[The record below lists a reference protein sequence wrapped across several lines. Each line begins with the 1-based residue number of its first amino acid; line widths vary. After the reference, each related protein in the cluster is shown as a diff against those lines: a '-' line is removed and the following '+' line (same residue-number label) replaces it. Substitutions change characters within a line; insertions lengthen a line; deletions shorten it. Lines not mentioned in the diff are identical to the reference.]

1 MYFLVKPSLT
11 LWAKIKSIRGG
22 RGRGK
27 KSRLGRDAKIIS
39 FKKKKKRYIKY
50 LSKKNLKIIPL
61 QMIPN
66 DQIDYGNNSP
76 LLRDCKAS
84 ATSF

>member
-22 RGRGK
+22 RGREK

-39 FKKKKKRYIKY
+39 FKKKKKKVH
-50 LSKKNLKIIPL
+50 
-61 QMIPN
+61 
-66 DQIDYGNNSP
+66 
-76 LLRDCKAS
+76 
-84 ATSF
+84 

>member
-39 FKKKKKRYIKY
+39 FKKKKK
-50 LSKKNLKIIPL
+50 KIH
-61 QMIPN
+61 
-66 DQIDYGNNSP
+66 
-76 LLRDCKAS
+76 
-84 ATSF
+84 